1 MHPFVVLV
9 PKDMVR
15 KDYEKL
21 FSRLEPPEHLSAR
34 ILLRIRREQ
43 HLGVLKWRFAFFA
56 LTLVGTAVATI
67 PAFQSVQS
75 SLAESGSMQFLSL
88 LFSDFGSVAVS
99 WQGFGLAIL
108 ESIPV
113 MSVAIFLALV
123 LGFFQSLKFVTRDYK
138 FVLSP

>member
-21 FSRLEPPEHLSAR
+21 FSRLEPPEPPEDLSAR

-88 LFSDFGSVAVS
+88 LFSDF
-99 WQGFGLAIL
+99 
-108 ESIPV
+108 
-113 MSVAIFLALV
+113 
-123 LGFFQSLKFVTRDYK
+123 
-138 FVLSP
+138 